1 MRDLVF
7 AKDGQAVTT
16 SVAIAEGTGNEHA
29 SVILL
34 VRKHLV
40 TLEQFGRVRFEI
52 APFQTTGGRQSREVA
67 ELNEHQATL
76 LLTMMRN
83 TDVVLEFKVS
93 LVKAFFAMAQQLA
106 MQKFNV
112 PQTYPDAMRLAA
124 DLAEQVSQQKAELAL
139 AAPKAAALDR
149 LSGAEGSLPVAD
161 AAKTLGIKPAD
172 LFGLLNYDL
181 QAIYRRNG
189 KGAWIAHQWAIDKGY
204 LIHRLAVVAR
214 REHKAVRVHNTLRGL
229 RTRMPEV
236 VETQAERIRYARIA
250 AKMSQQEL
258 AAEVAARTGL
268 PMVKSM
274 VSKWE
279 LGAVKN
285 PRGPNMVA
293 IAEATGFTYQ
303 WLVCGGPEPVEMPDQ
318 EAGDVM
324 LQHVHV
330 TPLGMTWLAGQM
342 EAHRGSVALER
353 EG

>member
-7 AKDGQAVTT
+7 AQDGQAVTT
-16 SVAIAEGTGNEHA
+16 SVAIAEVTEVQHKNVLE
-29 SVILL
+29 L
-34 VRKHLV
+34 VRIHLA
-40 TLEQFGRVRFEI
+40 TLEQFGRVTFETR
-52 APFQTTGGRQSREVA
+52 PFATAGGTQRREVA
-67 ELNEHQATL
+67 VLNEHQATL

-149 LSGAEGSLPVAD
+149 L
-161 AAKTLGIKPAD
+161 
-172 LFGLLNYDL
+172 
-181 QAIYRRNG
+181 
-189 KGAWIAHQWAIDKGY
+189 
-204 LIHRLAVVAR
+204 AVVAR

-236 VETQAERIRYARIA
+236 VETLAERIRYARLA

-258 AAEVAARTGL
+258 AGEIAQRTGQ
-268 PMVKSM
+268 PVFKSM
-274 VSKWE
+274 VSRWE
-279 LGAVKN
+279 LGVVKN

-293 IAEATGFTYQ
+293 LAEATGFTYQ

-342 EAHRGSVALER
+342 EARRGSVALER